1 MIINLLSCSDFQ
13 DVDKFL
19 TPALLT
25 IERDK
30 NCIPK
35 GTRGDIINELSMMVR
50 VSCLVLRMYYSMTRN
65 AVHKRTLWNK
75 SVINEHLMGPASP
88 VR

>member
-1 MIINLLSCSDFQ
+1 MITNLLSCSDFQ
-13 DVDKFL
+13 DVDKFF

-25 IERDK
+25 IERDE

-35 GTRGDIINELSMMVR
+35 GPRGDIINNLSLMVR
-50 VSCLVLRMYYSMTRN
+50 ASCLVLRMYYSMTRK

-75 SVINEHLMGPASP
+75 SVINGHLMGPASP